1 MNGKLTISKQNLKV
15 AQQQKLMVKPYVEN
29 ATGTPQ
35 TKINQITK
43 RKIARKE
50 REIVLDNREKILFS
64 LKKDED
70 GYPPFNY
77 ERIWAKPIEKN
88 LWELDNIPFFATEVC
103 NHDTILAEKDED
115 GDLAFKRVEN
125 RGGHSTIRV
134 YFNDEKYINST
145 REKLKTLGCSS
156 EGSNIKSLVAI
167 DVPKDQDISRIRNF
181 LEELHTQGIID
192 IDDGC
197 IQHKN
202 T

>member
-50 REIVLDNREKILFS
+50 REIDLDNREKILFS

-88 LWELDNIPFFATEVC
+88 LWELDNIPFFATEVS

-125 RGGHSTIRV
+125 RGGHSTIGV